1 MIGGVLVP
9 FSREQP
15 LAGGATGFT
24 VFLIYGVSSSTV
36 RWTGTELG
44 KLFGDA
50 PYLGEILASAALAAL
65 LASALALLVLRVS
78 KDG

>member
-15 LAGGATGFT
+15 LASGATGFT
-24 VFLIYGVSSSTV
+24 VFLIYGASSLAA

-44 KLFGDA
+44 KPFGDT
-50 PYLGEILASAALAAL
+50 PYIGEILS
-65 LASALALLVLRVS
+65 STVLALVLATVLGIVVARVS